1 VKPVVS
7 PKELALAIG
16 VSESSM
22 KRWADS
28 GKITVS
34 RTAGG
39 HRRIPI
45 HEAIRFIRDTRSPLL
60 RPDILGLES
69 APTSTDDI
77 SPTDAAAR
85 FSRIL
90 IDGDT
95 AAARSMMMALYLDG
109 VSVADIIDDVVQP
122 SMQDIG
128 TRWEHDSTGVYEEH
142 RATDICIQA
151 MTELRLALP
160 QVPNAPI
167 ALGGAP
173 SGDPYILPSMAAAM
187 VLAAEG
193 FSAVNLGP
201 NSPLDSFSDAV
212 NANQPKLV
220 WLTVSHIT
228 NPAAINRSVK
238 EFLDWASQKSLQ
250 IIVGGF
256 QIQGLD
262 PTVLQGVR
270 VGRSMR
276 ELAAFAHGLHTGGRV
291 SNNGN
296 GNGSNGGSQSDQ

>member
-45 HEAIRFIRDTRSPLL
+45 HEAIRFIRDTRSPLI

-69 APTSTDDI
+69 APISADDI
-77 SPTDAAAR
+77 SPSDASER
-85 FSRIL
+85 FCRIL

-95 AAARSMMMALYLDG
+95 AAARSMMMALYLG
-109 VSVADIIDDVVQP
+109 GENVADIIDDVVQP
-122 SMQDIG
+122 SMREIG
-128 TRWEHDSTGVYEEH
+128 KRWEHDSTGVYEEH

-160 QVPNAPI
+160 QTHNAPI

-193 FSAVNLGP
+193 FQAINLGP
-201 NSPLDSFSDAV
+201 NSPLGSFSDAV
-212 NANQPKLV
+212 NANQPQLV
-220 WLTVSHIT
+220 WLTVSHIA
-228 NPAAINRSVK
+228 NPAVVNRSVK
-238 EFLDWASQKSLQ
+238 EFLEWASQKSLQ

-256 QIQGLD
+256 QIQSMD
-262 PTVLQGVR
+262 PSVLQSVR

-276 ELAAFAHGLHTGGRV
+276 ELAAFAHGLNTGGRQAP
-291 SNNGN
+291 N
-296 GNGSNGGSQSDQ
+296 NGSNGNGRSISDQ